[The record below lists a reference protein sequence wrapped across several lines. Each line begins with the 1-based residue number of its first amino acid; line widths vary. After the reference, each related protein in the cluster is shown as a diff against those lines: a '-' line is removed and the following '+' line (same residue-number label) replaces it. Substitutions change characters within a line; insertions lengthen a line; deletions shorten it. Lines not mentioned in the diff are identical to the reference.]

1 MHKFIHI
8 IIFLVTA
15 NLFSQTPM
23 QVDEA
28 KALKTLVKKRAATT
42 KTILS
47 DFTQSKHLDFL
58 DNDIITTGQ
67 LAFKSPDLIKWRYT
81 EPFKYSVIF
90 KNETLYINDEGN
102 KSHVDIGSNK
112 MFKQLNKLIINS
124 VKGDM
129 FDHDAFTIEYF
140 KKDSSSLVYFTAKD
154 EKLSKYIKSFHIN
167 FNNEGDVEQ
176 VKMIEPSGDFT
187 KITFSNRVLNSP
199 INDAL
204 FTN

>member
-1 MHKFIHI
+1 MHRFIYMLL
-8 IIFLVTA
+8 FLVSI
-15 NLFSQTPM
+15 NSFSQTKM
-23 QVDEA
+23 NTEEA
-28 KALKTLVKKRAATT
+28 NTLKTLVKKRAATT

-58 DNDIITTGQ
+58 DNDIITKGQ
-67 LAFKSPDLIKWRYT
+67 LAFKSPNNIKWSYID
-81 EPFKYSVIF
+81 PFKYSVIF

-102 KSHVDIGSNK
+102 KSNVDIGSNK

-129 FDHDAFTIEYF
+129 FDDDAFSMEYF
-140 KKDSSSLVYFTAKD
+140 KQDGSNLVYFTAKD
-154 EKLSKYIKSFHIN
+154 AKLSKYIKTFHIT

-187 KITFSNRVLNSP
+187 RITFSNRELNSP

>member
-1 MHKFIHI
+1 MYKLFCIA
-8 IIFLVTA
+8 IFFVSV
-15 NLFSQTPM
+15 NLFAQVPM
-23 QVDEA
+23 DNQEA
-28 KALKTLVKKRAATT
+28 IALKTLVKSRAATT

-58 DNDIITTGQ
+58 DNDIVTKGE
-67 LAFKSPDLIKWRYT
+67 LAFKSPNLIKWSYT
-81 EPFKYSVIF
+81 DPFKYSVVF

-102 KSHVDIGSNK
+102 KSNVDIGSSK

-129 FDHDAFTIEYF
+129 FDDNAFSITYF
-140 KKDSSSLVYFTAKD
+140 KIDGLSLVQFTSKD
-154 EKLSKYIKSFHIN
+154 EKLSKYISAFHIT
-167 FNNEGDVEQ
+167 FNKKGDVEQ

-187 KITFSNRVLNSP
+187 KIDFVNRVLNNP
-199 INDAL
+199 LNDTL